1 MICVIDELAM
11 EFGMPHQTQANI
23 IHLVDIIQWVT
34 EDWQPMPDTN
44 YYHTVSDRGL
54 AANDKQTIII
64 QWVPEDWQP
73 MTDKLLS
80 CNEWQRTGS
89 QCQAQIIIIK
99 WMTEVWQPMTDK
111 LLSYSEWQRF
121 GSQWQTNYYHTVS
134 DRGLVANARKTIIIQ
149 WVTDRVSLVQT
160 LTVFMRKCVI
170 FDHGHNASCVHI
182 YYFNFVHLVMW
193 MTDISETRPEEISWL
208 LVQYWYSQ
216 IVPDITVY
224 CRLTWYFITHG
235 WFKGF
240 IREYG
245 VSLLG
250 SWQRIFWPWTL
261 IGICHG
267 LLNVDIFYIWFLYFP
282 MWFWHFY
289 TFNWISFNRAI
300 IYTHSWLRLILW
312 YDIGHKQ
319 SMPKSTYTMFHK
331 LIYSS
336 AA

>member
-1 MICVIDELAM
+1 
-11 EFGMPHQTQANI
+11 MPG
-23 IHLVDIIQWVT
+23 
-34 EDWQPMPDTN
+34 TN

-54 AANDKQTIII
+54 AANARHKLLSYSEWQRIGSQHHAQTIII
-64 QWVPEDWQP
+64 EWVTEDWQSTSCTNYYHTVSDRGLAVNT
-73 MTDKLLS
+73 MHKLLS
-80 CNEWQRTGS
+80 YSEWQRIGS
-89 QCQAQIIIIK
+89 QHQKNYYHIVSDRGLAANARH
-99 WMTEVWQPMTDK
+99 K

-134 DRGLVANARKTIIIQ
+134 DRGLVANTRKTIIIQ

-282 MWFWHFY
+282 MWFWHFD